1 MSVYFTSDLHLG
13 HKRIHE
19 FRKGFASEL
28 EHQTY
33 IVNYWKATVTKRD
46 DVYVLGDACFT
57 MEALDLLRDLPGT
70 KHLVR
75 GNHDELDTQ
84 AYLKVFKN
92 VYGLKKYK
100 EFWLS
105 HAPIHPQELRGRVNL
120 HGHVHYQSVTQEIEV
135 DTAIGVLP
143 TTVLDFRYFNCC
155 VENLDAHF
163 KRPFVELDQLRKHL
177 LERPNN

>member
-13 HKRIHE
+13 HKNIHN
-19 FRKGFASEL
+19 FRKGFDSEV
-28 EHQTY
+28 EHQSY
-33 IVNYWKATVTKRD
+33 ISNYWNATITKRD

-57 MEALDLLRDLPGT
+57 MEALKLMESLPGT

-120 HGHVHYQSVTQEIEV
+120 HGHVHYQ
-135 DTAIGVLP
+135 
-143 TTVLDFRYFNCC
+143 TVPDNNYFNCC
-155 VENLDAHF
+155 VENLVEQF
-163 KRPFVELDQLRKHL
+163 KRPFVELDQLRKHIA
-177 LERPNN
+177 ERTND

>member
-13 HKRIHE
+13 HKNIHK
-19 FRKGFASEL
+19 FRGGFSSEE

-33 IVNYWKATVTKRD
+33 IIKCWKATITKRD

-57 MEALDLLRDLPGT
+57 MEAVDLLRDLPGT
-70 KHLVR
+70 KHLIR

-105 HAPIHPQELRGRVNL
+105 HAPIHPQELRGKVNL
-120 HGHVHYQSVTQEIEV
+120 HGHVHYDSVK
-135 DTAIGVLP
+135 LP
-143 TTVLDFRYFNCC
+143 FNPVTDVKQNLDNRYFNCC
-155 VENLDAHF
+155 VENLRDYF
-163 KRPFVELDQLRKHL
+163 RRPFVELDQLRKHL
-177 LERPNN
+177 IERSNARL

>member
-13 HKRIHE
+13 HKNIHK
-19 FRKGFASEL
+19 FRGGFSSEE

-33 IVNYWKATVTKRD
+33 IIKAWKTTITKRD

-70 KHLVR
+70 KHLIR
-75 GNHDELDTQ
+75 GNHDELYTQ

-120 HGHVHYQSVTQEIEV
+120 HGHVHYQ
-135 DTAIGVLP
+135 
-143 TTVLDFRYFNCC
+143 TVPDNNYFNCC

-177 LERPNN
+177 IERPNV